1 MIKPKQNNRL
11 GILLSSAVIGATL
24 CSSTAA
30 LARALE
36 EHEWARPLLVPIHVR
51 QELVTAQYVD
61 ECPTTCSNVGVS
73 MEQQYVRMTPI
84 HWQAR
89 EQQEDSKPNPNRHR
103 PRTCRRHQILSRT
116 RTFQVQQC
124 HHLTCQRQ
132 HSPDSHRPCRNLGT
146 AFSAAT
152 AAHAGASRATTV
164 KSPPGPQSGNPWRTG
179 AAPNT
184 SLTAIRTG
192 TNGVQDSLRVRD
204 RKRSTN

>member
-1 MIKPKQNNRL
+1 M
-11 GILLSSAVIGATL
+11 IGATL

-89 EQQEDSKPNPNRHR
+89 EQQEDRQTNPNRH
-103 PRTCRRHQILSRT
+103 PPSDLPPP
-116 RTFQVQQC
+116 
-124 HHLTCQRQ
+124 
-132 HSPDSHRPCRNLGT
+132 PDPEPHANVPGPTVPPSDVPTPTQPGLPPPMPEPARAPPSTST
-146 AFSAAT
+146 ATHAT
-152 AAHAGASRATTV
+152 ASRATTTE
-164 KSPPGPQSGNPWRTG
+164 SAAGPQSREPRCSRAATSIATSGRTRANG
-179 AAPNT
+179 LQR
-184 SLTAIRTG
+184 SLTD
-192 TNGVQDSLRVRD
+192 NDME
-204 RKRSTN
+204 

>member
-89 EQQEDSKPNPNRHR
+89 EQQEDSTDQPEPSPPSDLPPPPDPEPHANVPG
-103 PRTCRRHQILSRT
+103 PTVPPSDVPTPTQPGLPPPMPEPSAP
-116 RTFQVQQC
+116 
-124 HHLTCQRQ
+124 HLA
-132 HSPDSHRPCRNLGT
+132 PPPPPMPEPAEPPPLSHRPDLNP
-146 AFSAAT
+146 AT
-152 AAHAGASRATTV
+152 PGAPKQHPTPPSPQLEPEPTV
-164 KSPPGPQSGNPWRTG
+164 FRTH
-179 AAPNT
+179 
-184 SLTAIRTG
+184 
-192 TNGVQDSLRVRD
+192 
-204 RKRSTN
+204 